1 MVPLD
6 HLRVF
11 SRSWT
16 GSSFKALCN
25 RNLGVRCDDSHA
37 CVLPVRVCRLQ
48 QSFAAGS
55 PVIFGLDFDEGG
67 REQGCRNLGSL
78 TVPARYSK
86 KEYII
91 YQNKRNYFNSTSY
104 SFLLNLSLNL
114 SVLVYR
120 SSLPVSLWMSLED
133 GSYLCGQILVTCWAN
148 TIRWSLSL
156 WRTQE
161 DENFCPHRRWMLNHF
176 PI

>member
-1 MVPLD
+1 M
-6 HLRVF
+6 
-11 SRSWT
+11 
-16 GSSFKALCN
+16 
-25 RNLGVRCDDSHA
+25 
-37 CVLPVRVCRLQ
+37 CRLQ

-91 YQNKRNYFNSTSY
+91 YQDKRNYFNSTSY

-114 SVLVYR
+114 SVLVFIVPPY
-120 SSLPVSLWMSLED
+120 LLVSE
-133 GSYLCGQILVTCWAN
+133 C
-148 TIRWSLSL
+148 L
-156 WRTQE
+156 WRM
-161 DENFCPHRRWMLNHF
+161 DLIYVGRF
-176 PI
+176 